1 MNANNSNDTKRL
13 QMLYVALP
21 ETTAQEEKRNKLI
34 KALEYK
40 LRIRTKTTTAIV
52 ENGEIDDPFN

>member
-1 MNANNSNDTKRL
+1 VDNSNDAKRL
-13 QMLYVALP
+13 QMLYASIP
-21 ETTAQEEKRNKLI
+21 ETTAQEEKRNELI

-40 LRIRTKTTTAIV
+40 LGIRTKATTAIV